1 MLKNQIDRIKETNTI
16 DFPVFQ
22 TLLTTEDEE
31 VLEYLRQSARD
42 VSDGVFHKKI
52 YAYKDAGRIKSLRDK
67 LS

>member
-16 DFPVFQ
+16 DCPLFQ

-52 YAYKDAGRIKSLRDK
+52 YVRGLIEFTNFCKIA
-67 LS
+67 